1 MPTPYSADVLAA
13 LRDFVARLD
22 ELDPQ
27 APVAG
32 ELTVGLGDATERLPL
47 RLPVARALA
56 EALRGYHDPRERGTC
71 AHCAGRLDDDFVCRN
86 CGIVNG
92 LFGQTL
98 AGFVGREGPLGQD
111 PEIGSPRGLPGA
123 SHPDGTRGD

>member
-1 MPTPYSADVLAA
+1 MSTPYSADVLAA

-32 ELTVGLGDATERLPL
+32 ELTVGLGGATERLTL
-47 RLPVARALA
+47 RLPVARALT
-56 EALRGYHDPRERGTC
+56 EALRAYHDPRERGTC
-71 AHCAGRLDDDFVCRN
+71 AHCAGGRLDDDFVCRN

-98 AGFVGREGPLGQD
+98 ARVATRDGREARQPELGGPRA
-111 PEIGSPRGLPGA
+111 I
-123 SHPDGTRGD
+123 PDGTLGD